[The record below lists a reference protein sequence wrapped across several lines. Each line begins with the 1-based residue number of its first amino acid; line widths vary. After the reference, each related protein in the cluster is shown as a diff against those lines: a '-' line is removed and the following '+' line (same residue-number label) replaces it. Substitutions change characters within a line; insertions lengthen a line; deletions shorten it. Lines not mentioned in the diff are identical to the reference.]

1 MTHGFPV
8 IVFEPE
14 EELVFRDKLGHVTGV
29 QLIIRNK
36 NLEEIYFKV
45 KSTAS
50 KFYSVRP
57 SSGTIKPHGQ
67 VKVIIQPHDDSAK
80 SLDVIEENNH
90 RFMIQSA
97 FVDNKSP
104 KTADEFWQSFDKG
117 KVPVTTC
124 KLHVRVK
131 RLDSNVISST
141 EATNGG
147 TSHSQH
153 RQGLEDQAEAFAKAH
168 FHVQN
173 TRAKEHVKDVEAVVR
188 KEDHEKK
195 TINGNVSSIPS
206 IPLVRDIVENI
217 GLVANTVEEVQNGVK
232 GDDMKDGKIDEASE
246 LEKVIGK
253 DNKEEGNM
261 IKNKFKNLNGAANAV
276 ANAEVMA
283 ENEEEIQK
291 SSNLNVGPS
300 NGDCTEEMR
309 VQMES
314 PLPNNQPS
322 HFTIANTSNE
332 TKIDNLSSTMF
343 KQQKPLFNSSQ
354 FCYYPMP
361 FVEPAF
367 HSGAES
373 GNGYYGRYIASV
385 LDKMPKKIAITM
397 KREIAEL
404 IAKFE
409 QKVAEEENE

>member
-80 SLDVIEENNH
+80 SLD
-90 RFMIQSA
+90 SA

-104 KTADEFWQSFDKG
+104 KTADEFWQNFDKG

-131 RLDSNVISST
+131 RLDSNAISST
-141 EATNGG
+141 EAINGG

-173 TRAKEHVKDVEAVVR
+173 TRAKEHVKEAVVR
-188 KEDHEKK
+188 KEDQEKK
-195 TINGNVSSIPS
+195 TINGNLSNIPS

-217 GLVANTVEEVQNGVK
+217 GLVANTVEGVQNGVK
-232 GDDMKDGKIDEASE
+232 SDDMKDGKIDEASE
-246 LEKVIGK
+246 FEKVIAK
-253 DNKEEGNM
+253 DNKEEGN
-261 IKNKFKNLNGAANAV
+261 IIENKFKNLNGAANSV
-276 ANAEVMA
+276 ANAEVMV
-283 ENEEEIQK
+283 ENDEEIQK
-291 SSNLNVGPS
+291 LSNLNVGSS
-300 NGDCTEEMR
+300 NGGCTEEMR

>member
-80 SLDVIEENNH
+80 SLD
-90 RFMIQSA
+90 SA

-131 RLDSNVISST
+131 RLDSNAISST

>member
-1 MTHGFPV
+1 MAYGFPV
-8 IVFEPE
+8 LCFEPS

-80 SLDVIEENNH
+80 SLDVIEESNH

-131 RLDSNVISST
+131 RLEANVISST

-188 KEDHEKK
+188 KEDQEKK
-195 TINGNVSSIPS
+195 TINGNLSNIPS

-246 LEKVIGK
+246 LEK
-253 DNKEEGNM
+253 
-261 IKNKFKNLNGAANAV
+261 NKFKNLNGAANAV
-276 ANAEVMA
+276 ANAEVMV
-283 ENEEEIQK
+283 ENDEEIQK
-291 SSNLNVGPS
+291 LSNLNVGSS
-300 NGDCTEEMR
+300 NGGCTEEMR

-367 HSGAES
+367 QSGAES
-373 GNGYYGRYIASV
+373 GNGYYGRYIGSV

>member
-1 MTHGFPV
+1 MAYGFPV
-8 IVFEPE
+8 LCFEPS

-29 QLIIRNK
+29 QLIVKNK
-36 NLEEIYFKV
+36 NLDEIYFKV

-124 KLHVRVK
+124 KLH
-131 RLDSNVISST
+131 
-141 EATNGG
+141 
-147 TSHSQH
+147 
-153 RQGLEDQAEAFAKAH
+153 
-168 FHVQN
+168 
-173 TRAKEHVKDVEAVVR
+173 DVEAVVR
-188 KEDHEKK
+188 KEDQEKK
-195 TINGNVSSIPS
+195 TINGNLSNIPS

-217 GLVANTVEEVQNGVK
+217 GLVTNTVEEVQNGVK
-232 GDDMKDGKIDEASE
+232 ADDMKDGKIDDASE

-253 DNKEEGNM
+253 DNKEEGN
-261 IKNKFKNLNGAANAV
+261 IVKDKFKNLNGAANAV
-276 ANAEVMA
+276 ANAEIIV
-283 ENEEEIQK
+283 ENNEEIQITFKK
-291 SSNLNVGPS
+291 SSNLNFDPS

-322 HFTIANTSNE
+322 HFTIANTSTNE
-332 TKIDNLSSTMF
+332 NKIDNLSSTMF

-367 HSGAES
+367 QSGAES
-373 GNGYYGRYIASV
+373 GNGYYGN
-385 LDKMPKKIAITM
+385 L
-397 KREIAEL
+397 
-404 IAKFE
+404 
-409 QKVAEEENE
+409 